1 MLKNGPEGGAMA
13 RLRDQIYANKKLADK
28 YGLELLAYE
37 AGQHLIRYDP
47 PHTVKDP
54 AVLNLFMSVQND
66 PRMRQAYK
74 QYLNTWQQ
82 GGGGLLLHF
91 YGIGEVEPKNFF
103 GMLDSLTQKTSP
115 KYAALID
122 YLSTRSTYVPPRRKA
137 YLPPVVSNLPDPII
151 DEPQQAKPVKQAVVQ
166 NQAASPAPVKKANIA
181 PIAPIN
187 NVTAISGRSVRR
199 WKKTAN
205 NATSPVVRIKN
216 GKSYLRFYWHYLN
229 ADGNPHD
236 YFRLYAVDAKGGRK
250 LLFEQPAG
258 DIKQVANTDQLYE
271 EDVSRYIGPPIRL
284 QIEVNPGLQVAV
296 TKITF

>member
-1 MLKNGPEGGAMA
+1 
-13 RLRDQIYANKKLADK
+13 
-28 YGLELLAYE
+28 
-37 AGQHLIRYDP
+37 
-47 PHTVKDP
+47 
-54 AVLNLFMSVQND
+54 MSVQND

-103 GMLDSLTQKTSP
+103 GMLDSLDQKTSP
-115 KYAALID
+115 KYAALMD
-122 YLSTRSTYVPPRRKA
+122 YLSTKSTYVAPRRKA
-137 YLPPVVSNLPDPII
+137 YLPPVVDNLPDPVI
-151 DEPQQAKPVKQAVVQ
+151 DAPAAKPVKQAVVQ
-166 NQAASPAPVKKANIA
+166 SQPAAAPVKKAKPAIA
-181 PIAPIN
+181 PVN

-199 WKKTAN
+199 WKKTGN
-205 NATSPVVRIKN
+205 SATSPAVRIKN

-229 ADGNPHD
+229 ADGNQYD

-258 DIKQVANTDQLYE
+258 DIKQVGNTAQLYE
-271 EDVSRYIGPPIRL
+271 EDISRYIGPAIRL
-284 QIEVNPGLQVAV
+284 LIEVNPGLQVAV